1 MSNVENQKDSINM
14 DLASMSKQAIHLRNL
29 YHQIEE
35 HSLGRVWSLE
45 EDMIG
50 FTADVGI
57 IGRLVL
63 AASGTWD
70 YGKDMEAE
78 LKRKIPECIW
88 WLLVLSN
95 RLGIDITEA
104 YPSFTEDLEST
115 LQM

>member
-1 MSNVENQKDSINM
+1 MEKQKHSIKM

-35 HSLGRVWSLE
+35 SSLGRVWSLE

-50 FTADVGI
+50 FAADVGI

-70 YGKDMEAE
+70 YGSDMQAE

-88 WLLVLSN
+88 WLLVLSS
-95 RLGIDITEA
+95 RLGIDIAES
-104 YPSFTEDLEST
+104 YQSFTEELEKT
-115 LQM
+115 LQK

>member
-1 MSNVENQKDSINM
+1 MV
-14 DLASMSKQAIHLRNL
+14 
-29 YHQIEE
+29 
-35 HSLGRVWSLE
+35 
-45 EDMIG
+45 
-50 FTADVGI
+50 F
-57 IGRLVL
+57 

-104 YPSFTEDLEST
+104 YPAFTKGLEST
-115 LQM
+115 LQE